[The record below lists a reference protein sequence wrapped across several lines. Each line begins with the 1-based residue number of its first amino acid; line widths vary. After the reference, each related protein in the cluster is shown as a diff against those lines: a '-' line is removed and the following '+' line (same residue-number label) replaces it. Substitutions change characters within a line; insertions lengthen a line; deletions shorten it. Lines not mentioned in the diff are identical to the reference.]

1 MVGKVVARLV
11 QSRLQTLAEY
21 LLPESQCGFR
31 RGRGCN
37 DMTFTVRQLLEKAV
51 EHRAKQF
58 FYLRKAYDSVPCEAL
73 W

>member
-11 QSRLQTLAEY
+11 QNCLQTLAEH

-37 DMTFTVRQLLEKAV
+37 DMIFTVRQMLEKAV

-58 FYLRKAYDSVPCEAL
+58 FYLC
-73 W
+73 